1 MANSNKIEI
10 NYKVLTQKKEALK
23 TSYLK
28 IIEIITNEDK
38 LLARLVDEANW
49 KGPVRNA
56 VLDKKTEIKTQTKN
70 ITELFN
76 KYDKYIQDV
85 IDKYKALD
93 KKLASDQDNY
103 LNK

>member
-1 MANSNKIEI
+1 MANNNIEI

-38 LLARLVDEANW
+38 LLAKLVDESIW

-56 VLDKKTEIKTQTKN
+56 VLDKKTEIRTQTKN

-76 KYDKYIQDV
+76 KYDTYIQDV
-85 IDKYKALD
+85 INNYKALD
-93 KKLASDQDNY
+93 KKLASEQDKY